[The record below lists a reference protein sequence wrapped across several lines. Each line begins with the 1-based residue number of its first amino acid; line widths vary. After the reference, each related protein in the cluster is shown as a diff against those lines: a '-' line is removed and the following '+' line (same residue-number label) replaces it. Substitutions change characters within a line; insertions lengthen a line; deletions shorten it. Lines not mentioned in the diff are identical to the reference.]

1 MSKRP
6 REQPVDFIIKNDHT
20 EVRYN
25 NNVYC
30 WDHPANVNFEKLLE
44 DPDYEFTILHNYEHK
59 AMLNVQNV
67 RKNESVIRFKIN
79 PIEFADKGEWVVDR
93 KASKECS

>member
-1 MSKRP
+1 MSKRI
-6 REQPVDFIIKNDHT
+6 REQPVDLIIKDDHT

-25 NNVYC
+25 GSIYC
-30 WDHPANVNFEKLLE
+30 WDHPVNVSFEKLLHN
-44 DPDYEFTILHNYEHK
+44 PDYEFSILHNFEHK

-67 RKNESVIRFKIN
+67 RTNESVIRFKIN
-79 PIEFADKGEWVVDR
+79 PIQFADNGDWVVDS